1 MYIILG
7 ADGREY
13 GPVSSEQLR
22 QWIAEGRANV
32 QTRVRAEGSTDWKLL
47 GELAEFASLLSAQ
60 PISPITPPTFSISP
74 PAKTNQLAVAGM
86 ILGILSLTIG
96 CCCYGLPFNVA
107 GIICSSMALSQIS
120 KNHTQEGRGYAIAG
134 LVLSI
139 LSFLLSGLLLA
150 LSFSG
155 TDLLRK
161 FNRL

>member
-13 GPVSSEQLR
+13 GPVSSDQLR
-22 QWIAEGRANV
+22 QWIAEGRANA

-60 PISPITPPTFSISP
+60 PVTPPAFSISP
-74 PAKTNQLAVAGM
+74 AAKTNQLAVAGM

-120 KNHTQEGRGYAIAG
+120 KNPTQEGRGYAIAG

-139 LSFLLSGLLLA
+139 LSFLLLGLLSM

-155 TDLLRK
+155 TDLFRK